1 MINGGVEVMNKGHDA
16 QAMYKRNIANLGRVV
31 RQKREAAGIRT
42 ADLALVAGIDQTTL
56 SRFES
61 GRTTPGLDT
70 IERVITSLEFMK
82 ALALKADLV
91 EEMGDKKVA
100 DDMRVLRPLYAKRPK
115 GIRSECS
122 PTTRLGSLVT
132 IHPYATT
139 SKRTH
144 RKK

>member
-1 MINGGVEVMNKGHDA
+1 MNKGHDA
-16 QAMYKRNIANLGRVV
+16 QAIYKRNIAKLGCVV

-82 ALALKADLV
+82 ALALKADLA

-115 GIRSECS
+115 GTRAECP
-122 PTTRLGSLVT
+122 PTTRLGNLVT
-132 IHPYATT
+132 VHPYATT
-139 SKRTH
+139 GKRTH